1 VFNTQ
6 RRRFSSQPAFGILH
20 PTDTGQPAMRFH
32 VLNSTQPNSENS
44 GQLDS
49 IPWPG
54 LRLHWEFICGRGQI
68 FDYREHSQRQKPKKP
83 TSETSVKNLMG
94 NYGATI
100 VAMPSKV
107 V

>member
-6 RRRFSSQPAFGILH
+6 RRRFASQRSTFSVRRSASNGCRQ
-20 PTDTGQPAMRFH
+20 TGNALSRF
-32 VLNSTQPNSENS
+32 QPNSALANWIRFLAWL
-44 GQLDS
+44 G
-49 IPWPG
+49 P
-54 LRLHWEFICGRGQI
+54 RLHWEFICDRGQI
-68 FDYREHSQRQKPKKP
+68 FDYREHSQRQKP
-83 TSETSVKNLMG
+83 TNETSVKNLMG